1 VSQSPGLPRVMN
13 LRDVVLFNITAIVG
27 LRHLQTASQ
36 FGPASILLWL
46 LAMLVFFLPSA
57 VAVRELAEIDA
68 RTGGI
73 YRWAHQAF
81 GPRHG
86 FLAGWSYWV
95 SNIVYFPALLV
106 STAAIGAYAG
116 GARAVHLAESGL
128 FVGAVSLACL
138 WFALWMNIV
147 GLRIGK
153 WLPNVGA
160 YGTWVPAGI
169 LVVLAAWALAAHGS
183 ATAFTAG
190 RLLPERFNY
199 ELVNFFA
206 TITFAFAGLE
216 LAPTMGDEIRGSAA
230 TLRRGVIV
238 SGVVIVSIYV
248 LGSVA
253 MLVALPAE
261 QVSVTNGVPQVV
273 VALSDRLGFA
283 WLLPAAGVV
292 ALLIAMGNVGGVGA
306 WLAGSARLPFAAGI
320 DRALPPAFARVHP
333 RWATPHVAL
342 LAQGGLAT
350 LFVLLGLAGATVR
363 DAFVALQS
371 ATLILYFV
379 PFFYL
384 FSAYLRLRRERTLR
398 TALTGWAGL
407 AAVILSIGVSLIP
420 PGVESPLWFEVKVV
434 GGVGVFLGLGW
445 WLAARGVREGTAI
458 GSRGP
463 IS

>member
-1 VSQSPGLPRVMN
+1 VSQAPGLPRVMN

-57 VAVRELAEIDA
+57 VAVRELAEIDP

-73 YRWAHQAF
+73 YRWAQQAF

-138 WFALWMNIV
+138 WFALWMNVV

-169 LVVLAAWALAAHGS
+169 LVLLAAWALAAHGS

-230 TLRRGVIV
+230 TLRRGVVV

-273 VALSDRLGFA
+273 LALSDRLGFA
-283 WLLPAAGVV
+283 WLVPAAGLV
-292 ALLIAMGNVGGVGA
+292 ALLIALGNVGGVGA

-320 DRALPPAFARVHP
+320 DRALPSAFARVHP

-379 PFFYL
+379 PFFYV

-445 WLAARGVREGTAI
+445 WLAARRKGVLG
-458 GSRGP
+458 GGV
-463 IS
+463 